1 MNKSTN
7 AIYEWRILVR
17 RTAAGV
23 GALCGLVSLMV
34 DAPAWVAC
42 VRGGAA
48 CFLIAVLGRQGE
60 RVLASSA
67 GRAAAEESDRELPS
81 TATAPAPEAGAEAV
95 APSGSR

>member
-1 MNKSTN
+1 MNSSTN
-7 AIYEWRILVR
+7 AIYEWRILIR

-34 DAPAWVAC
+34 DAPPWIAC
-42 VRGGAA
+42 VRGGGA

-67 GRAAAEESDRELPS
+67 ARAAAEETDRELPS
-81 TATAPAPEAGAEAV
+81 TPQAPVDDAV
-95 APSGSR
+95 ASSAGN